1 MPNPNPITVGQDL
14 INPKPL
20 GYSEFVTAVRKA
32 AEVYGERMFVV
43 VGRGSLSA
51 TMPDAAA
58 SLRMTG
64 DIDLFSP
71 FNAERMDAWTEADR
85 TVSVE
90 SAFFIEHGFYIERVG
105 EWTLLSQPAGW
116 QQRALALTI
125 DDIEVLVI
133 HPLDLAYNKLEAGR
147 PKDIAFLREG
157 LTSGA
162 YKLADVEAFIRE
174 HAPDDSTR
182 DLILTSLNLSLST

>member
-1 MPNPNPITVGQDL
+1 MGHDL
-14 INPKPL
+14 NNPKSL
-20 GYSEFVTAVRKA
+20 GYAEFVTAVKKA
-32 AEVYGERMFVV
+32 AEVYGERLFII

-71 FNAERMDAWTEADR
+71 FNAERLDAWVEADSL
-85 TVSVE
+85 VSVE
-90 SAFFIEHGFYIERVG
+90 SSFFIEHGFYIERVG
-105 EWTLLSQPAGW
+105 EWTLISQPAGW
-116 QQRALALTI
+116 QERALALTI

-147 PKDIAFLREG
+147 DKDIAFMREG

-162 YKLADVEAFIRE
+162 YKFAEVESFIRE
-174 HAPDDSTR
+174 HAPDDGTR
-182 DLILTSLNLSLST
+182 ELILANLNLSQLKESNS